1 MSTILSDIMLVVITW
16 RFVDTSSIMN
26 HKVRSST
33 TKMHHIA
40 SIMLH
45 NGMVYD
51 AFLFGYLL
59 KHLRDR
65 DNLFHVSFSP
75 CVPSQHLPIP
85 TS

>member
-16 RFVDTSSIMN
+16 KFVDTSSIMK

-33 TKMHHIA
+33 CTKMHHIA

-51 AFLFGYLL
+51 IVLFGHLL

-65 DNLFHVSFSP
+65 DNLFHVSF
-75 CVPSQHLPIP
+75 HLA
-85 TS
+85 